1 MWNGFLLAGVLRYV
15 LVLNA
20 SWAVNSVV
28 HAYGG
33 RPYNASHRTTEN
45 GWVSL
50 FALGEGWHNW
60 HHAFD
65 YDYTTAELGPLSQ
78 FNPTRVF
85 IDAMALLGL
94 VSDRKRAI
102 NVWETRK
109 ARWEKTN
116 GRPVCE
122 SITGPLLFKQ
132 RVITFGPHNY
142 GAEDHNN
149 SKQD

>member
-1 MWNGFLLAGVLRYV
+1 MGARRRTVGCPSLPWARAG
-15 LVLNA
+15 
-20 SWAVNSVV
+20 
-28 HAYGG
+28 
-33 RPYNASHRTTEN
+33 TT
-45 GWVSL
+45 
-50 FALGEGWHNW
+50 
-60 HHAFD
+60 
-65 YDYTTAELGPLSQ
+65 GPT
-78 FNPTRVF
+78 PVF

-122 SITGPLLFKQ
+122 SITGPPLFKQ

-142 GAEDHNN
+142 GAEDLRVLPRDGSGCDMGLHLPVP
-149 SKQD
+149 QCW